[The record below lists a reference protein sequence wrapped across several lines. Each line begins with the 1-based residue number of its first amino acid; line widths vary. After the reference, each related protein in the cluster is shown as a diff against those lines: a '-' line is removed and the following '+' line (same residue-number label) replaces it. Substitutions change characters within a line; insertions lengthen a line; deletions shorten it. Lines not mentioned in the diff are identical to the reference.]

1 MQDNK
6 VYLQSVINQKKME
19 NYYSEQ
25 NPYVQVTG
33 RKNKYANNKPD
44 QNNLSQLI
52 NQIKQKKK
60 NIVSDILKE
69 V

>member
-44 QNNLSQLI
+44 QNNLS
-52 NQIKQKKK
+52 
-60 NIVSDILKE
+60 
-69 V
+69 

>member
-1 MQDNK
+1 MKDNK
-6 VYLQSVINQKKME
+6 VYLQTVITQKKME

-25 NPYVQVTG
+25 NPYVLVTG
-33 RKNKYANNKPD
+33 RKNNYANNKPD

-60 NIVSDILKE
+60 NIVGDILKE

>member
-33 RKNKYANNKPD
+33 HKNKYANNKPD

-60 NIVSDILKE
+60 NIVGDILKE